1 MPRIRDLPRH
11 LLLDML
17 DAVADHMSVAGAID
31 TSLATE

>member
-17 DAVADHMSVAGAID
+17 DAVADHMSVNGAVD
-31 TSLATE
+31 SRLRNV